1 MIHGYALYDGGM
13 TTRAVDV
20 EGIRVGVD
28 VMCTMNLLLG
38 TISDV
43 NGAID
48 TALASVSCMIS
59 V

>member
-1 MIHGYALYDGGM
+1 MDTRDDGKV
-13 TTRAVDV
+13 TTRAVDM
-20 EGIRVGVD
+20 EGIHVSVD
-28 VMCTMNLLLG
+28 VMCTMNILPG